1 MAGTEQAAGTVMAG
15 TVQAAGDAGP
25 RRTGLVLEPASQ
37 GQGSALH
44 KQVVR
49 SLVLSL
55 NLLVRD
61 RAAALHRQ
69 VVRSEWQMQKA
80 L

>member
-1 MAGTEQAAGTVMAG
+1 MLVHEE
-15 TVQAAGDAGP
+15 
-25 RRTGLVLEPASQ
+25 LVLSLNLLVRDRAA
-37 GQGSALH
+37 ALH